1 MSLIL
6 KNYIKYFIN
15 LLVWKFLSIIKKMKK
30 RKKKTNQNTDRLAS
44 ADTLRNNTGRPW
56 PLTPK
61 AGVTL
66 NRRRYQLGGYV
77 R

>member
-1 MSLIL
+1 MN
-6 KNYIKYFIN
+6 KR
-15 LLVWKFLSIIKKMKK
+15 IKKKDK
-30 RKKKTNQNTDRLAS
+30 PNTNKLAS

-56 PLTPK
+56 SLTPK

-66 NRRRYQLGGYV
+66 NRRRYQSGGYV

>member
-1 MSLIL
+1 
-6 KNYIKYFIN
+6 
-15 LLVWKFLSIIKKMKK
+15 MKK
-30 RKKKTNQNTDRLAS
+30 RKKKTKINTDKITNTDVLK
-44 ADTLRNNTGRPW
+44 NNTGRPW

-66 NRRRYQLGGYV
+66 NRRRYQSGGYV

>member
-1 MSLIL
+1 
-6 KNYIKYFIN
+6 
-15 LLVWKFLSIIKKMKK
+15 MKK
-30 RKKKTNQNTDRLAS
+30 RKKKTKINTDKIANTD
-44 ADTLRNNTGRPW
+44 ALRNNTGRPW

-66 NRRRYQLGGYV
+66 NRRRYQSGGYV